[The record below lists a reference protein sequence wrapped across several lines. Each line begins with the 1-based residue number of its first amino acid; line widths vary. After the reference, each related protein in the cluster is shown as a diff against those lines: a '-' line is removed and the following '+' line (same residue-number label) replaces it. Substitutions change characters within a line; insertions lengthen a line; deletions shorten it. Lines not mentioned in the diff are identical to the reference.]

1 MKNRFARR
9 NPWVFTTA
17 IIILAI
23 LLVPLALMA
32 ITADA
37 VAGGNGASSL
47 AMAGLMGAPFM
58 LRDKAGEHECAGGGA
73 APDVAT
79 ALAEIQDTTLPMSQ
93 RLGVAIKALGGI
105 DPTNQLAKI
114 KADLTDVQGQLTA
127 RDSEL
132 AQVKGELETANKRIE
147 ALTTDVTDAQTATA
161 AAETRAKELQSKEQD
176 LQKRVDAKVKE
187 ELAAKGFP
195 AAKLPDSSDKMQTE
209 LPKSRAELEDKLKE
223 CKTQGERSALLRS
236 FKASAN

>member
-17 IIILAI
+17 LIILAI
-23 LLVPLALMA
+23 LFVPLALMA

-37 VAGGNGASSL
+37 GAGGTGASSL

-58 LRDKAGEHECAGGGA
+58 LRDKAGEHEGGGGG

-79 ALAEIQDTTLPMSQ
+79 ALEKLADSTMPMSQ
-93 RLGVAIKALGGI
+93 RLSVAVQALKGV

-114 KADLTDVQGQLTA
+114 QADLTDVQGQLTA

>member
-17 IIILAI
+17 IILLAV
-23 LLVPLALMA
+23 LFLPLALLA
-32 ITADA
+32 FTADA
-37 VAGGNGASSL
+37 GAGGTGVSTL

-58 LRDKAGEHECAGGGA
+58 LRDKAGEHEGGGGGDG

-93 RLGVAIKALGGI
+93 RLGIALKALGGI

-114 KADLTDVQGQLTA
+114 QADLTEVQGQLVA

-132 AQVKGELETANKRIE
+132 AQVRGELETANKQIE
-147 ALTTDVTDAQTATA
+147 ALTTDVTEAQAATA
-161 AAETRAKELQSKEQD
+161 AAETRAKELQAKEQD

-195 AAKLPDSSDKMQTE
+195 AAKLPAASENMPDKEMG
-209 LPKSRAELEDKLKE
+209 RAAFDKLSASE
-223 CKTQGERSALLRS
+223 QNEFMRQGGKLIHDL
-236 FKASAN
+236 N

>member
-9 NPWVFTTA
+9 NPWIFTTA
-17 IIILAI
+17 IILLAV
-23 LLVPLALMA
+23 LFLPLALVA
-32 ITADA
+32 FTADA
-37 VAGGNGASSL
+37 GAGGTGASSL

-58 LRDKAGEHECAGGGA
+58 LCNKAGEHEGGGGGA

-93 RLGVAIKALGGI
+93 RLGIALKALGGI

-114 KADLTDVQGQLTA
+114 QADLTDVQGQLA
-127 RDSEL
+127 VRDSEL
-132 AQVKGELETANKRIE
+132 AQVRGELETANKRIE
-147 ALTTDVTDAQTATA
+147 ALTTDVTEAQAATA
-161 AAETRAKELQSKEQD
+161 AAETRAKELQTKEQD

-195 AAKLPDSSDKMQTE
+195 AAKLPAASESMPSKEMG
-209 LPKSRAELEDKLKE
+209 RAAFDKLSASE
-223 CKTQGERSALLRS
+223 QNAFMRQGGKLVHDL
-236 FKASAN
+236 N

>member
-9 NPWVFTTA
+9 NPWIFATA
-17 IIILAI
+17 LLILAV
-23 LLVPLALMA
+23 LFVPLALMA

-37 VAGGNGASSL
+37 GAGGNGTSSL

-58 LRDKAGEHECAGGGA
+58 LRDKAGEHEGGGGGA

-132 AQVKGELETANKRIE
+132 ATVRAELETANKRIA
-147 ALTTDVTDAQTATA
+147 ALTTDVTEAQTATA
-161 AAETRAKELQSKEQD
+161 AAETRAKELQTKEQD

-195 AAKLPDSSDKMQTE
+195 AAKLPNSSE
-209 LPKSRAELEDKLKE
+209 HIGAEVPSSRAELEDKLKE
-223 CKTQGERSALLRS
+223 CKTQGERSAMLRA
-236 FKASAN
+236 FKAGLN